1 MLEKNIIK
9 IIEIFTLG
17 FVFPILVVY
26 FSLSNYILIFLW
38 IIFLYT
44 FIIFIRL
51 YKEPNLFK
59 NAFNLIQLRK
69 YFFFIILRWFF
80 ALIVLCYFTKFF
92 FPEKLFLLQKN
103 DNSLLYKI
111 FILFYSILLWIL
123 SRYRFFRFYFRI
135 SHCWVYS

>member
-51 YKEPNLFK
+51 YKKPNLFK
-59 NAFNLIQLRK
+59 NAFNLLKLRK
-69 YFFFIILRWFF
+69 YFLLVKTFCL
-80 ALIVLCYFTKFF
+80 VS
-92 FPEKLFLLQKN
+92 LFQ
-103 DNSLLYKI
+103 I
-111 FILFYSILLWIL
+111 FHL
-123 SRYRFFRFYFRI
+123 
-135 SHCWVYS
+135 